1 MQDDF
6 VKVWNIAG
14 IKINKKKGESA
25 QFLTNNALKMYNRH
39 FNGIVPSS
47 HPNLV
52 VFAHALKSEAKS
64 VSQHLEH
71 VRNGREEAPT
81 YSTTFI
87 EIPKEFHL
95 FKWPPVASKKCKV
108 KK

>member
-1 MQDDF
+1 M
-6 VKVWNIAG
+6 KVWNIAG
-14 IKINKKKGESA
+14 IKINNKKCESA
-25 QFLTNNALKMYNRH
+25 RFLTNNALEGYNRH

-52 VFAHALKSEAKS
+52 VFAHALKSKAKS
-64 VSQHLEH
+64 VSQCLED
-71 VRNGREEAPT
+71 VRKGHEEAPI

-95 FKWPPVASKKCKV
+95 FKCPPVASKKRKV